1 MSTPSADRSR
11 DPRRLIAPLTLL
23 AVAFAATAAG
33 LWWRRQAVVEPPPVY
48 LDVPAFRFTRH
59 DGRPF
64 GSADLRGKVWV
75 GDFIFTTCKGICP
88 PMTRRMARLRK
99 EGPAGV
105 RFVTF
110 SVDPETDTPEV
121 LARYAAPFDPRDDW
135 SFLTGERAALHG
147 FARDG
152 VKLDVFETPK
162 GQPAP
167 DGPFMHSGRF
177 FLVDGEARI
186 RGYYDSG
193 DEDDM
198 QRLLDDLRAIA
209 PRGL

>member
-1 MSTPSADRSR
+1 MSSSPR
-11 DPRRLIAPLTLL
+11 DPRRLIAPLALL
-23 AVAFAATAAG
+23 ALALAATAAG
-33 LWWRRQAVVEPPPVY
+33 LWWRRQAVTEIEPPPVY
-48 LDVPAFRFTRH
+48 LDVPSFAFTRH
-59 DGRPF
+59 DGRSF
-64 GSADLRGKVWV
+64 GKGDLRGKTWV
-75 GDFIFTTCKGICP
+75 GDFIFTTCTGICP

-105 RFVTF
+105 QYVTF
-110 SVDPETDTPEV
+110 TVDPETDTPEV
-121 LARYAAPFDPRDDW
+121 LTRYAAPFDPRHDW
-135 SFLTGERAALHG
+135 SFLTGTRDALHG

-162 GQPAP
+162 GEPAP

-177 FLVDGEARI
+177 FLVDGQARV

-198 QRLLDDLRAIA
+198 KRLLEDLRLVA
-209 PRGL
+209 R